1 MGWAVCDA
9 AQEPAHVPG
18 LSETLHGDGKDP
30 PLHRYKASLR
40 VKWSSLLSTAGITCR
55 RRSKTRGKFSP
66 WIVDSHRTDPPR
78 VCAGVRAGEGSG
90 APQPLCSNL
99 SPSHGSFPP
108 PNRHHQTLPGGPC
121 HPSRLRLLPQAGTRR
136 PHLPHR
142 DAHPKDART
151 GDSWGILVLFPKHQ
165 SHCPGPSVPEFSKRC
180 PQRTLST
187 GAASA
192 APNDPWPWGDQV
204 LPVSSAR
211 QETGSRLSLG
221 LGSGGPRAREPGAGV
236 QGT

>member
-40 VKWSSLLSTAGITCR
+40 VKWSSLLSTAGITCH
-55 RRSKTRGKFSP
+55 RRSKTRGKSSP

-108 PNRHHQTLPGGPC
+108 QTGTTRPSPEAHVTPAGSGSCPRQGPGAPTC
-121 HPSRLRLLPQAGTRR
+121 HTGMPTLKMPGQVTVGDPRSVPQASVSLSRAQR
-136 PHLPHR
+136 P
-142 DAHPKDART
+142 
-151 GDSWGILVLFPKHQ
+151 
-165 SHCPGPSVPEFSKRC
+165 
-180 PQRTLST
+180 
-187 GAASA
+187 
-192 APNDPWPWGDQV
+192 
-204 LPVSSAR
+204 
-211 QETGSRLSLG
+211 
-221 LGSGGPRAREPGAGV
+221 
-236 QGT
+236 